1 MSTYEVTRH
10 IRSVVNLGEAC
21 EIHGIRFQPV
31 VPFQSEHGVLVSEG
45 IQGDSFRQA
54 SDQFDRHLLPV
65 VDALTMVTGAALSP
79 LGGSTLIRKTRS
91 KYIYVH
97 AVRRRRA
104 AHLTLYRKDLIDN
117 SSRAADR
124 LARHPQSR
132 HGAHYLRQAA
142 LAENVLWS
150 TFQTLQAA
158 EALSAGNGRTTRQ
171 RLRSVMGDEAFV
183 YFYQRDPI
191 LHDTR
196 RNALAH
202 GRLIEEAGLQSV
214 THPLQKRLLETIRAD
229 LGVASSPTTFSPVR
243 GFVTFEPIAMFLEP
257 LSEIADLPALA
268 ESVLNLELH
277 SATDPRWIG
286 GPVGRR
292 LFRTW

>member
-97 AVRRRRA
+97 AVGRRRA

-117 SSRAADR
+117 
-124 LARHPQSR
+124 
-132 HGAHYLRQAA
+132 
-142 LAENVLWS
+142 W
-150 TFQTLQAA
+150 
-158 EALSAGNGRTTRQ
+158 
-171 RLRSVMGDEAFV
+171 
-183 YFYQRDPI
+183 
-191 LHDTR
+191 
-196 RNALAH
+196 
-202 GRLIEEAGLQSV
+202 
-214 THPLQKRLLETIRAD
+214 
-229 LGVASSPTTFSPVR
+229 VR
-243 GFVTFEPIAMFLEP
+243 E
-257 LSEIADLPALA
+257 
-268 ESVLNLELH
+268 
-277 SATDPRWIG
+277 
-286 GPVGRR
+286 GRR
-292 LFRTW
+292 GKINTRMP